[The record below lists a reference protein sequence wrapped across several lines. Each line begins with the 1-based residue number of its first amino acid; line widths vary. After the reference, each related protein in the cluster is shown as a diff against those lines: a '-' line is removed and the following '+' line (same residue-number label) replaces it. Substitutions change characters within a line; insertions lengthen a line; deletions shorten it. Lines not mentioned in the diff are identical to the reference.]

1 VTENRNTEM
10 TVIIP
15 NEMVEKMSVDDS
27 SSDSSYTNQRSMP
40 ETPSQMRRRKKKKRS
55 TKPLMGATF
64 SDLYKL
70 TGDILGEG
78 SEGRVETCK
87 NVFTGIE
94 YAVKIIEK
102 RPGSYN
108 RSKVLKEIEIYH
120 LCRGQKNI
128 IQLIEFF
135 EEAENFY
142 LIFEKIDGGPLLK
155 HIQKRIF
162 FTEAEA
168 SKIIKDL
175 AEAIRHLHHQGVAHR
190 DIKPDNVLCVSHNSP
205 FPVKLCDF
213 DLCSS
218 VSINVSTPQLLTPVG
233 SLEYMAPEV
242 VEAFMVD
249 DYDDDQEELS
259 YNKMCDMWSL
269 GIIMY
274 ILLCGY
280 APFSGNCGLDCGWD
294 RGESCMECQEMLFSN
309 IKDGKV
315 IFPEQH
321 WDRVSLEAK
330 NLILHLLVRDSNTR
344 LDADQ
349 VLCHPWIVNGG
360 PTTALQ
366 TPTNLQKQSSIK
378 DLEYFANRAIAVNRA
393 VEEDNNSSKRMETA
407 PMDIPGK
414 RGTVSFDLSPLSL
427 SSCSLLQR
435 RRRSKERASKFS
447 SIDELESDFF
457 MRTIC

>member
-1 VTENRNTEM
+1 MTENRNTEM

-27 SSDSSYTNQRSMP
+27 SSDSSYTNQRSMS

-135 EEAENFY
+135 EEAEHFY

-249 DYDDDQEELS
+249 DYDDEEEEIS
-259 YNKMCDMWSL
+259 YNKKCDMWSL

-330 NLILHLLVRDSNTR
+330 DLILHLLVRDSNTR

>member
-249 DYDDDQEELS
+249 DYDDDDEEIS
-259 YNKMCDMWSL
+259 YNKKCDMWSL

-330 NLILHLLVRDSNTR
+330 DLILHLLVRDSNTR

>member
-1 VTENRNTEM
+1 MTENRNTEM

-27 SSDSSYTNQRSMP
+27 SSDSSYTNQRSMS

-249 DYDDDQEELS
+249 DYDDEEEEIS
-259 YNKMCDMWSL
+259 YNKKCDMWSL

-330 NLILHLLVRDSNTR
+330 DLILHLLVRDSNTR

>member
-249 DYDDDQEELS
+249 DYDDDEEEIS
-259 YNKMCDMWSL
+259 YNKKCDMWSL

-330 NLILHLLVRDSNTR
+330 DLILHLLVRDSNTR

>member
-1 VTENRNTEM
+1 M

-15 NEMVEKMSVDDS
+15 DQMVEKMSLDES
-27 SSDSSYTNQRSMP
+27 GSDSSYSNQRP
-40 ETPSQMRRRKKKKRS
+40 VTPTQIRRRKKKKRS
-55 TKPLMGATF
+55 TKPQTGSTF
-64 SDLYKL
+64 LDLYKL
-70 TGDILGEG
+70 TGEILGEG

-102 RPGSYN
+102 RPGSFN

-120 LCRGQKNI
+120 LCRGQRNI

-135 EEAENFY
+135 EEDDYFY
-142 LIFEKIDGGPLLK
+142 LIFEKINGGPLLK
-155 HIQKRIF
+155 HIQQRIC

-168 SKIIKDL
+168 SRIIKDL

-190 DIKPDNVLCVSHNSP
+190 DIKPDNVLCVNQNSP
-205 FPVKLCDF
+205 CPVKLCDF

-218 VSINVSTPQLLTPVG
+218 VSIEVSTPQLLTPVG

-242 VEAFMVD
+242 VEAFMID
-249 DYDDDQEELS
+249 DYDDDDEEIS
-259 YNKMCDMWSL
+259 YNKKCDMWSL

-280 APFSGNCGLDCGWD
+280 APFSGNCGLDCGWE
-294 RGESCMECQEMLFSN
+294 RGESCIECQEMLFAS
-309 IKDGKV
+309 IKGGEV
-315 IFPEQH
+315 IFPIQH
-321 WDRVSLEAK
+321 WDKVSLQAK
-330 NLILHLLVRDSNTR
+330 DLILHLLVRDSAKR

-349 VLCHPWIVNGG
+349 VLDHPWVLNGG
-360 PTTALQ
+360 PTTVLQ
-366 TPTNLQKQSSIK
+366 TPTNLQRQSSIK
-378 DLEYFANRAIAVNRA
+378 DLEDFANRVIAVNRA
-393 VEEDNNSSKRMETA
+393 VEEVDNSNQRMETA
-407 PMDIPGK
+407 PVDIPIK
-414 RGTVSFDLSPLSL
+414 RGTVSFDLSPLGL

-435 RRRSKERASKFS
+435 RRRSRDRASKFS
-447 SIDELESDFF
+447 SINELESDFC

>member
-249 DYDDDQEELS
+249 DYDDDDEEIS
-259 YNKMCDMWSL
+259 YNKKCDMWSL

-393 VEEDNNSSKRMETA
+393 VEEDNNRMETA
-407 PMDIPGK
+407 PLDIPGK

-435 RRRSKERASKFS
+435 RRRSKDRASKFS